1 MECTDVRSLQVDKD
15 RKYIFGT
22 YSCMCMHACSKS
34 FRDTGIALNGYSY
47 NIHFYQYGIN
57 LAMCDSTLFGGLV

>member
-1 MECTDVRSLQVDKD
+1 MLEVCRLTRTG
-15 RKYIFGT
+15 RT
-22 YSCMCMHACSKS
+22 YLALTRACACMHAESHL
-34 FRDTGIALNGYSY
+34 GIQVLHRVAILIY